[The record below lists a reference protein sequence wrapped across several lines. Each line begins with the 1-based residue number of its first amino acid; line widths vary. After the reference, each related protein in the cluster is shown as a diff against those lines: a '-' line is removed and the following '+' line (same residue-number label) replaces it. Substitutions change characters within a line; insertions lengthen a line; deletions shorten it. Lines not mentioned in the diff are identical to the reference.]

1 MNRKSGARPMEV
13 SLAVGQFLEERGYVL
28 TNDAGEVILLHR
40 PRERFGIMMN
50 EERIGILH
58 FYNKKLRATHNSLVL
73 EVARNESFARAT
85 DIARLIAGKLKV
97 ATSVTARLK

>member
-13 SLAVGQFLEERGYVL
+13 SLAVGQFLEERGYIL
-28 TNDAGEVILLHR
+28 TNDDGEVILLHR
-40 PRERFGIMMN
+40 PRERFGIVMN
-50 EERIGILH
+50 EERIGTLH
-58 FYNKKLRATHNSLVL
+58 FHNKKLRATNDSLVL

-85 DIARLIAGKLKV
+85 DIARLIAGKLKI